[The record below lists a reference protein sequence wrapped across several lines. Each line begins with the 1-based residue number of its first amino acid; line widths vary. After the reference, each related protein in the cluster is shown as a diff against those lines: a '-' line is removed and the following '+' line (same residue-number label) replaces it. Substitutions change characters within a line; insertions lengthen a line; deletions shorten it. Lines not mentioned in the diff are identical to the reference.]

1 MGISVKKTIFI
12 SQILYKLMLLVYVN
26 CSCTHVDLTC
36 ECSTPVVFC
45 FFFQIKNL
53 QMCIVYMTVIILV
66 YYNVIV
72 LSVLGRIRF
81 PAQNLVSLTS
91 FS

>member
-1 MGISVKKTIFI
+1 MGISVKKTTFI

-45 FFFQIKNL
+45 FFFSNKKLTDVHCLYDSN
-53 QMCIVYMTVIILV
+53 
-66 YYNVIV
+66 NFGV
-72 LSVLGRIRF
+72 L
-81 PAQNLVSLTS
+81 
-91 FS
+91 